1 MIADTVGL
9 VHPGAMGAS
18 VGAACAASV
27 IWCSDGRSAATLARA
42 EAAGLRDVDSL
53 DALVVAA
60 DVIVS
65 VCPPAEA
72 ERVAAAVA
80 ERAFDGVYVD
90 ANAIAPATT
99 RRIADR
105 FERFVDGGIIGPPA
119 VRPGTTRL
127 YLAGTDAAEVAALW
141 ADGPLDA
148 RVMDVPPSSAIGA
161 ASALKMAFATWTKV
175 SSALLL
181 DVRALAA
188 AEGVE
193 DALLAEWAISM
204 PEVIERSERTAAG
217 VAPKAWRFVGEMEQ
231 MIETFADADLPDGFA
246 RGAADLYARLVDCKD
261 DEGVTLDQVV
271 AAISGA
277 AGVPATEAGQASS
290 HSS

>member
-1 MIADTVGL
+1 MSVPTVGL

-18 VGAACAASV
+18 VGAACVAPVVWS
-27 IWCSDGRSAATLARA
+27 SEGRSGATTGRA
-42 EAAGLRDVDSL
+42 EDAGLRDVGSL
-53 DALVVAA
+53 DALVDAA

-72 ERVAAAVA
+72 ERVASAIA
-80 ERAFDGVYVD
+80 ECGFDGVYVD
-90 ANAIAPATT
+90 ANAISPAAA
-99 RRIADR
+99 RRIGER
-105 FERFVDGGIIGPPA
+105 FERFVDGGIVGPPA
-119 VRPGTTRL
+119 GRPGTTRL
-127 YLAGTDAAEVAALW
+127 YLAGPEAADIAALW

-148 RVMDVPPSSAIGA
+148 RVIDVPPSSAIGA

-193 DALLAEWAISM
+193 DALLDEWAISM
-204 PEVIERSERTAAG
+204 PEVVERSERTAAG

-231 MIETFADADLPDGFA
+231 MAETFADAGLPDGFA
-246 RGAADLYARLVDCKD
+246 HGAVDLYARLADFKD
-261 DEGVTLDQVV
+261 TSAPTLADVV
-271 AAISGA
+271 AALL
-277 AGVPATEAGQASS
+277 ATGQASS